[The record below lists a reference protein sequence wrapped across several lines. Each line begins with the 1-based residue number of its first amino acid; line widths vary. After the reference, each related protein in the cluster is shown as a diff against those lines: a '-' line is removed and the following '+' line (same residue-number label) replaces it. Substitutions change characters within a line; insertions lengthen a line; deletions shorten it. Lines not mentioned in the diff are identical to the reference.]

1 VLLKNLTEATLI
13 KRYKRFLADVRMPD
27 GEEITVHCPN
37 PGSMLG
43 INQPG
48 QKVLLAKSANLKRK
62 LPWTLQFVETDSS
75 AVLVESALANKLFLE
90 AFDGGLLEPLA
101 AFSHARAEHSYK
113 DSRFDFLLSDYPL
126 ASPSKAG
133 SGAAQPALP
142 EGIDPRHCLVEVKST
157 TYIEGDVALFPDA
170 QTERGRK
177 HLRTL
182 AEAVA
187 EGLQALQFYVVARS
201 DAGLFRPADLIDSAY
216 GQVLRGAHSR
226 GVKVLAYA
234 LGFKR
239 HSVGDCLVDL
249 EVCLEKAI
257 EIDLTV
263 I

>member
-1 VLLKNLTEATLI
+1 MLLKGLTEATLI
-13 KRYKRFLADVRMPD
+13 QRYKRFLADVRMPD
-27 GEEITVHCPN
+27 GEVITAHCPN

-43 INQPG
+43 ISQPG

-90 AFDGGLLEPLA
+90 AFNQGLLEPLA
-101 AFSHARAEHSYK
+101 AFSHARAEHTYK

-126 ASPSKAG
+126 PGPAKAG
-133 SGAAQPALP
+133 LNATAASV
-142 EGIDPRHCLVEVKST
+142 RHCLVEVKST
-157 TYIEGDVALFPDA
+157 TYIDGGVALFPDA

-182 AEAVA
+182 AEGVG
-187 EGLQALQFYVVARS
+187 EGWQALQFFVIARS

-216 GQVLRGAHSR
+216 GQVLRAAHAR
-226 GVKVLAYA
+226 GVQVLAYS

-239 HSVGDCLVDL
+239 QSVGDCLVDL
-249 EVCLEKAI
+249 DVRLEKAVK
-257 EIDLTV
+257 IDLAAV
-263 I
+263 